1 MSNPGQEVAVYPE
14 EYRYS
19 REHEWAKREDGRA
32 RVGITR
38 FAADRLT
45 DVVYVE
51 LPPVGAEVR
60 FMQPFG
66 VVESV
71 KAASELYAPVSGR
84 VVEVNERLQDHPELV
99 NQDPHGEGWMIVVEM
114 SDPAELERLM
124 DAQAYRQHVGE
135 A

>member
-1 MSNPGQEVAVYPE
+1 VYPE
-14 EYRYS
+14 DYRYS
-19 REHEWAKREDGRA
+19 TEHEWAKRENGRV

-51 LPPVGAEVR
+51 LPQVGSEVR

-84 VVEVNERLQDHPELV
+84 VVEVNERLRDRPELV
-99 NQDPHGEGWMIVVEM
+99 NEDPHGEGWMIVVEAT
-114 SDPAELERLM
+114 DPSELDRLM
-124 DAQAYRQHVGE
+124 DAQAYRQHIGE